1 MLAINSV
8 YVAITSIQSRDGNPY
23 PWISALIVLAAQLFI
38 PVLFIV
44 KKYGLEG
51 SQGSAVL
58 ISVIT
63 ALSCVYL
70 ITRRAAGFEMEFGGE
85 MGVRLKII
93 SCLFV
98 STIAI
103 VWLARSSPEA
113 ALILYFVYAM
123 LPLQKMLRLPIATNG

>member
-1 MLAINSV
+1 
-8 YVAITSIQSRDGNPY
+8 
-23 PWISALIVLAAQLFI
+23 
-38 PVLFIV
+38 
-44 KKYGLEG
+44 
-51 SQGSAVL
+51 
-58 ISVIT
+58 
-63 ALSCVYL
+63 
-70 ITRRAAGFEMEFGGE
+70 MEFGGE